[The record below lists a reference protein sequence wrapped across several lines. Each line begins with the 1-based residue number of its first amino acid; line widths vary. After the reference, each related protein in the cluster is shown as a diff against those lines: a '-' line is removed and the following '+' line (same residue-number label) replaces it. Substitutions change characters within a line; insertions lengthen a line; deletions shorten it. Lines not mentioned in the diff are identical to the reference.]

1 MENIVF
7 LVTAPA
13 RCCMMHIKK
22 ENIFPDNFFTD
33 QEKIKQLLC
42 NVTKMMQF
50 LQGVNTFYYFKT

>member
-1 MENIVF
+1 MV
-7 LVTAPA
+7 
-13 RCCMMHIKK
+13 HIKK